1 MINLG
6 SINITDMTGCEGKYK
21 GCDVLA
27 ENILEVAKSIS
38 QNCATLYFDE
48 KAYYKCEA
56 QYAEPVWYA
65 HTHTHIHTYTHR
77 ARLVSPPHTHPTPTP
92 TTLKVILGDSRYW
105 VG

>member
-65 HTHTHIHTYTHR
+65 HTHTYTR
-77 ARLVSPPHTHPTPTP
+77 THTHTPSPFGQPPPTPTP
-92 TTLKVILGDSRYW
+92 TSQYFDSRYW

>member
-1 MINLG
+1 
-6 SINITDMTGCEGKYK
+6 MTGCEGKYK

-65 HTHTHIHTYTHR
+65 HAHTHTHTHTEPVWS
-77 ARLVSPPHTHPTPTP
+77 APPHPHTNLP
-92 TTLKVILGDSRYW
+92 IS
-105 VG
+105 